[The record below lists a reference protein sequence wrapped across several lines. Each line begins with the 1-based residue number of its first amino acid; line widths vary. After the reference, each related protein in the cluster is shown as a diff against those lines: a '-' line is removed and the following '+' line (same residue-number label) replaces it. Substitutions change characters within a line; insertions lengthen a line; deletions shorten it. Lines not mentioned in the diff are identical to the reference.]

1 MGDRRNHF
9 TARAHHDRAATQ
21 FALQLVRRAPHRWD
35 RIPFYHRLVAAHRR
49 SWFFFVSNFRHHSC
63 DAPLNM
69 PRLPY
74 RRLDGA
80 ALLRHGAFDWRYRLH
95 CIFEWR
101 HDLAGPQ
108 DGISHRLDSEVSANR
123 DSHRHTRVVH
133 RDRADP
139 DEAERVRHGLHSS
152 GEQQGLHLRLRL
164 SRRSRRFRKRFKRP
178 VRSVSDSLARKQAA
192 TPTSILFSTKPQ
204 PITDRPA
211 VIW

>member
-35 RIPFYHRLVAAHRR
+35 RIPFYHRLVASHRR

-63 DAPLNM
+63 DAALNM
-69 PRLPY
+69 PGLPY

-95 CIFEWR
+95 RLLEWR
-101 HDLAGPQ
+101 HDFAGPQ
-108 DGISHRLDSEVSANR
+108 DGISDRLDSEVSANR
-123 DSHRHTRVVH
+123 DSHRNTRVVH
-133 RDRADP
+133 RDRADS

-152 GEQQGLHLRLRL
+152 GGQQRLHLRLDVITPLRPT
-164 SRRSRRFRKRFKRP
+164 SKRIQVA
-178 VRSVSDSLARKQAA
+178 VRSVSGSLARKQAA
-192 TPTSILFSTKPQ
+192 TPTSILFFTKPQ
-204 PITDRPA
+204 PITDRPV
-211 VIW
+211 VIS